1 MKKLTPHKD
10 SEDIFG
16 VLYETGKL
24 INSTLDIATILKNIV
39 EIMSVHFRSG
49 DFSFLALEGERL
61 LLKAALNHPRWGDSN
76 YFIPLGKGITGT
88 VAATGQPLNIGDVRK
103 DKRYIGIRPKM
114 LSELAVPVKIDGK
127 VVGVFNLESPDIN
140 SFKEQDLKLLT
151 ALADQTAVAIKN
163 ARLYKSYADNV
174 KRLSN
179 LYESGKAI
187 NSSLHI
193 GGILKALLETS
204 SKELNYDSIAILLIS
219 NGRLYA
225 RAGLGFTSDEIASYS
240 AAMGEGVCGKV
251 AETGKPLIVSDVS
264 KCDFYIEQSSRTKSE
279 MAIPIK
285 YGGKVMGVYNVESN
299 NLNSFDN
306 DDLLFISALSEQA
319 AIAIKNAELF
329 KEIESFSEVLQKKVN
344 EATTELKNANEE
356 LQYLNKVKTD
366 FLSIV
371 SHELRTP
378 MTSIVG
384 YVSLLRDGECGPI
397 NQQQKEFLQIVQ
409 DESMRLYRL
418 LSDLLDVQ
426 KIEAKRMIYIFKDF
440 DFMGF
445 LKKYSKEA
453 ERECKAKGLDF
464 SLILPKNI
472 PIIKAD
478 EDKIRQIMTNLV
490 SNALKFTK
498 KGGIKIELHVL
509 PEFLQIEVSDT
520 GIGISEA
527 NQKLLFEKFSQV
539 NMEASREAGGTGL
552 GLAITKS
559 LVEAHGGKIW
569 MESKPG
575 HGSKFVFTM
584 SRKLGNNLV

>member
-1 MKKLTPHKD
+1 MKMLTPHNE
-10 SEDIFG
+10 SEDIFN

-24 INSTLDIATILKNIV
+24 INSSLDSEAILRNIV
-39 EIMSVHFRSG
+39 KIMGVHFKSR
-49 DFSFLALEGERL
+49 DFSFLAVDGNKLV
-61 LLKAALNHPRWGDSN
+61 LKAALNHPRWGDKN

-88 VAATGQPLNIGDVRK
+88 VAATGKPIIVGDVRN

-114 LSELAVPVKIDGK
+114 LSELAIPIKTDGK
-127 VVGVFNLESPDIN
+127 VVGVFNLESPELN
-140 SFKEQDLKLLT
+140 AFGEKDLKLLS

-163 ARLYKSYADNV
+163 ANLYRSYADNV

-187 NSSLHI
+187 NSSLHLDKV
-193 GGILKALLETS
+193 LKALLETS
-204 SKELNYDSIAILLIS
+204 AKELNYDSIAILLMS
-219 NGRLYA
+219 DGKLYA
-225 RAGLGFTSDEIASYS
+225 RAGLGFSEEEITSYS
-240 AAMGEGVCGKV
+240 AAVGEGVCGEV
-251 AETGKPLIVSDVS
+251 AETGEPMIVNDVS

-279 MAIPIK
+279 MAIPMK

-299 NLNSFDN
+299 NLDSFDK
-306 DDLLFISALSEQA
+306 DDLLFISALAEQA

-344 EATTELKNANEE
+344 EATEELKNANKE
-356 LQYLNKVKTD
+356 LRHLNRIKTD

-378 MTSIVG
+378 MTSIIG
-384 YVSLLRDGECGPI
+384 YVSLLRDGESGPI
-397 NQQQKEFLQIVQ
+397 NQQQKEFLQIVH

-418 LSDLLDVQ
+418 LSDLLDIQ
-426 KIEAKRMIYIFKDF
+426 KIEAKKMIYIFKDL

-445 LKKYSKEA
+445 LKRYSKEV
-453 ERECKAKGLDF
+453 ELECKAKGLDF
-464 SLILPKNI
+464 FLILAKNI
-472 PIIKAD
+472 PIIKVD

-498 KGGIKIELHVL
+498 KGEIKIELRIL
-509 PEFLQIEVSDT
+509 PEFLQVEVSDT

-569 MESKPG
+569 MKSKLG
-575 HGSKFVFTM
+575 HGSKFVFTI
-584 SRKLGNNLV
+584 SRNIK

>member
-24 INSTLDIATILKNIV
+24 INSTLDIDTILKNIV
-39 EIMSVHFRSG
+39 EIMSVHFKSG
-49 DFSFLALEGERL
+49 DFSFLVLEGDRL

-88 VAATGQPLNIGDVRK
+88 VAATGQPLNVGDVRR

-114 LSELAVPVKIDGK
+114 LSELAVPVKINGK

-187 NSSLHI
+187 NSSLQFDR
-193 GGILKALLETS
+193 ILKALLETS
-204 SKELNYDSIAILLIS
+204 AKELNYDSIAILLMS

-225 RAGLGFTSDEIASYS
+225 KAGLGFTNNEIASYS
-240 AAMGEGVCGKV
+240 AAIGEGVCGNV
-251 AETGKPLIVSDVS
+251 AETGKPLIIKDVS
-264 KCDFYIEQSSRTKSE
+264 KCNFYISQSSRTKSE

-285 YGGKVMGVYNVESN
+285 YEGKTIGVYNVESN
-299 NLNSFDN
+299 ELDSFDE
-306 DDLLFISALSEQA
+306 DDLLFISALAEQA

-329 KEIESFSEVLQKKVN
+329 KEIESFSEVLQKKVG
-344 EATTELKNANEE
+344 EATAELKTANEE
-356 LQYLNKVKTD
+356 LQHLNKVKTD

-397 NQQQKEFLQIVQ
+397 NQQQKEFLQIVH

-426 KIEAKRMIYIFKDF
+426 KIEAKKMIYIFKDF
-440 DFMGF
+440 DFKSF
-445 LKKYSKEA
+445 LEKYSKEVQ
-453 ERECKAKGLDF
+453 RECSAK
-464 SLILPKNI
+464 SLQFNLKLPSKV
-472 PIIKAD
+472 PTIKAD
-478 EDKIRQIMTNLV
+478 EDKIKQVMMNLV

-498 KGGIKIELHVL
+498 KGSIKIELSVL
-509 PEFLQIEVSDT
+509 PRHLQIQVSDS
-520 GIGISEA
+520 GIGVSEE

-575 HGSKFVFTM
+575 HGSKFVFTI
-584 SRKLGNNLV
+584 SKNIQ